1 MRGHLPLEGLR
12 VLDLASFI
20 AGPVATTVLGD
31 YGAEVIKIEPP
42 GEGDPQRRLGQAHSV
57 PQHPVNFCWHMTNRN
72 KRAIVLD
79 LKHPEGRS
87 VFERLLKTADV
98 MVVNF
103 PLKVRTRLRMRYE
116 DVAPIN
122 PRLIYGSMTGYGESG
137 PDAEQP
143 GFDSTAFFAR
153 SGLLDALTHEGGP
166 PAFSL
171 PAQGDQMAGMNLFA
185 AIAMALLHRERTGE
199 GSEVST
205 SLHAGGLWSNAI
217 LAQGALL
224 GAYVAP
230 RPPRTKPRSALANQ
244 YRTADGRWIQLTIVR
259 EDKLWP
265 ELCKAME
272 RTDLLEDPAL
282 PDHRQPPRARVRAGG
297 DPRSRVRQPS
307 LAGMAQ
313 AAAPSRDH
321 LRPAR
326 RAQRRAA
333 RSSGGGQRRGGR
345 QQPVRHAAHALRADQ
360 AVLRPRAGDAR
371 PRARPRRAHRRGAV
385 RAGLQSGRDR
395 HAAHGRRAGLTT
407 SPRGFRGFG
416 GLRGY

>member
-1 MRGHLPLEGLR
+1 MAPSGAGKLPLAGLR

-42 GEGDPQRRLGQAHSV
+42 GEGDPQRKLGQAHSI
-57 PQHPVNFCWHMTNRN
+57 PQHPVNFCWHLVNRN

-79 LKHPEGRS
+79 LKHADGRAA
-87 VFERLLKTADV
+87 FDRLVKTVDV

-103 PLKVRTRLRMRYE
+103 PLKVRERLKMRYA
-116 DVAPIN
+116 DVAPLN
-122 PRLIYGSMTGYGESG
+122 PRLIYASMTGYGEQG

-153 SGLLDALTHEGGP
+153 SGLLDALTYAGGP

-171 PAQGDQMAGMNLFA
+171 PAQGDQMAGMNLFG

-205 SLHAGGLWSNAI
+205 SLHASGLWSNAM

-224 GAYVAP
+224 GAFVAP
-230 RPPRTKPRSALANQ
+230 RPPRNTPRSALANQ
-244 YRTADGRWIQLTIVR
+244 YKTADGRWIQLTIVR

-272 RTDLLEDPAL
+272 RLDLL
-282 PDHRQPPRARVRAGG
+282 Q
-297 DPRSRVRQPS
+297 DPRFQTT
-307 LAGMAQ
+307 
-313 AAAPSRDH
+313 DN
-321 LRPAR
+321 
-326 RAQRRAA
+326 
-333 RSSGGGQRRGGR
+333 
-345 QQPVRHAAHALRADQ
+345 
-360 AVLRPRAGDAR
+360 
-371 PRARPRRAHRRGAV
+371 RRAHASELAAILDPVFAARPWPDWKTRLRRHEITFGLLGVLRDVPDDEQAVANGAV
-385 RAGLQSGRDR
+385 VETEVEEMPRSISAPIRLSFAPDPAPAGPGPGHGAHTDDILAELGYDSDEIGRLRA
-395 HAAHGRRAGLTT
+395 AGAL
-407 SPRGFRGFG
+407 G
-416 GLRGY
+416 

>member
-1 MRGHLPLEGLR
+1 MAGNLPLHGLR

-42 GEGDPQRRLGQAHSV
+42 GDGDPQRKLGQAHSI
-57 PQHPVNFCWHMTNRN
+57 PQHPVNFCWHLVNRN

-79 LKHPEGRS
+79 LKHEDGRAA
-87 VFERLLKTADV
+87 FDRLVQTADV

-103 PLKVRTRLRMRYE
+103 PLKVRERLRMRYA
-116 DVAPIN
+116 DVAPLN
-122 PRLIYGSMTGYGESG
+122 PRLIYASMTGYGEQG

-153 SGLLDALTHEGGP
+153 SGLLDALTYADGP

-185 AIAMALLHRERTGE
+185 AIAMALLHRERTGQ

-205 SLHAGGLWSNAI
+205 SLHAGGLWSNAM

-224 GAYVAP
+224 GAFVAP

-244 YRTADGRWIQLTIVR
+244 YRTSDNRWIQLTIVR

-265 ELCKAME
+265 ELCAALE
-272 RTDLLEDPAL
+272 RLDLL
-282 PDHRQPPRARVRAGG
+282 Q
-297 DPRSRVRQPS
+297 DPRFQTTES
-307 LAGMAQ
+307 
-313 AAAPSRDH
+313 
-321 LRPAR
+321 
-326 RAQRRAA
+326 
-333 RSSGGGQRRGGR
+333 
-345 QQPVRHAAHALRADQ
+345 
-360 AVLRPRAGDAR
+360 
-371 PRARPRRAHRRGAV
+371 RRAHATELAAILDPVFAARPWPEWKKRLRHHEITFGLLGVLRDVPDDEQAVANGTIVPTTVEEMPRSISAPIRLSFAPQPAAAGPGPAHGAHTDDILGELGYSADEIDQLRVAGAV
-385 RAGLQSGRDR
+385 
-395 HAAHGRRAGLTT
+395 T
-407 SPRGFRGFG
+407 
-416 GLRGY
+416 